1 MNILILSRGPQLY
14 STQSIV
20 AAGQKRG
27 HQMIVIDYTECN
39 MVVESGDPH
48 IYYRGVRVEGVDAI
62 IPRIGSTNTFYGASV
77 IRQFE
82 AMGVYSL
89 TSSDSL
95 VASRNKLHCMQLLSQ
110 HDILMPKTIYP
121 SSFFSMDR
129 VEKTVGLP
137 CVIKLLSGTHGI
149 GVILLE
155 SRIAAESVME
165 SFIKLEQKFLVQEYI
180 SEASGSDIRTLVVNG
195 EIVAAMRRTAQTGD
209 FRSNLHRGGTSE
221 IIEPTFEMAEIAL
234 RAVEALG
241 LEVAGVDMLQS
252 KRGPML
258 LEVNASPGL
267 EGIETTTGVDV
278 AGKMIELIEQR
289 MEDYEDD

>member
-27 HQMIVIDYTECN
+27 HQMIVIDYMECN
-39 MVVESGDPH
+39 MVVETGDPH
-48 IYYRGVRVEGVDAI
+48 IYYRGVRIEGVDAI
-62 IPRIGSTNTFYGASV
+62 IPRIGSSNTFYGASV
-77 IRQFE
+77 IRHFE

-89 TSSDSL
+89 TSSKGL
-95 VASRNKLHCMQLLSQ
+95 VASRNKLDCMQRLSMEG
-110 HDILMPKTIYP
+110 ILMPKTIYP

-129 VEKTVGLP
+129 VVKTVGLP
-137 CVIKLLSGTHGI
+137 CVVKLLSGTHGI

-180 SEASGSDIRTLVVNG
+180 SEAGGSDVRTLVVNG

-209 FRSNLHRGGTSE
+209 FRSNLHRGGKSE

-234 RAVEALG
+234 RAVETLG

-278 AGKMIELIEQR
+278 AGKMIELIEER
-289 MEDYEDD
+289 MADFSEE